1 MSIKNLYYN
10 KYLKYK
16 NKYLNLK
23 NQIGGVEF
31 ESEDITMQ
39 KVLKL
44 VNTPLDKQVD
54 ELIKI
59 KNENNALMYRSSLL
73 HFSMLLGEAN
83 DINKIIKDTTTMLN
97 DSSTDRTI
105 IKELQDKLAIQTAKF
120 KNKLEELA
128 RYFDFT
134 PDTKT
139 TQGQSSQQDKAILF
153 EEIDEEKLIDQYTEK

>member
-23 NQIGGVEF
+23 NQIGGTEL

-39 KVLKL
+39 RVLKL
-44 VNTPLDKQVD
+44 VNTPLNKQVD
-54 ELIKI
+54 ELIKM
-59 KNENNALMYRSSLL
+59 KNENKAPMYGGLSL
-73 HFSMLLGEAN
+73 HFPMLLDEAN

-105 IKELQDKLAIQTAKF
+105 IKELQDKLAIHKTEF

-128 RYFDFT
+128 GYFDFT

-153 EEIDEEKLIDQYTEK
+153 EEIDEGTLIDQYTK

>member
-23 NQIGGVEF
+23 NQIGGTEF

-39 KVLKL
+39 RVLKL

-54 ELIKI
+54 ELTKM
-59 KNENNALMYRSSLL
+59 KKENNRPMYGGL
-73 HFSMLLGEAN
+73 HLYMLLDEAN
-83 DINKIIKDTTTMLN
+83 DINKIIKDTTTMIN

-105 IKELQDKLAIQTAKF
+105 IKELEDKLAIHKTEF

-128 RYFDFT
+128 GYFDFT

-153 EEIDEEKLIDQYTEK
+153 EEIDEEKIFDQYTEE

>member
-73 HFSMLLGEAN
+73 HFSMLLDEAN

-128 RYFDFT
+128 GYFDFT

-139 TQGQSSQQDKAILF
+139 TPGQSSQQDKAILF
-153 EEIDEEKLIDQYTEK
+153 EDIDEEQIFDQYTEK

>member
-54 ELIKI
+54 EMIKI

-73 HFSMLLGEAN
+73 HFSMLLDEAN
-83 DINKIIKDTTTMLN
+83 NINKIIKDTTTMIN

-105 IKELQDKLAIQTAKF
+105 IKELEDKLAIHKTEF

-153 EEIDEEKLIDQYTEK
+153 KEIDEEDLIDQYTEK